1 MKLGGRTVHGSSTS
15 VQAPCVVGFA
25 ASSLGLLCPR
35 WDCWACRIL
44 CDFQVLALPPIS
56 KCTWPCHRCRLRH
69 ATVGCGMP
77 LRCQGGGLLYC
88 CPAPQV
94 AVRQSSHWQCSL
106 CCILPRCVPTSLK
119 RGGAQRRRL
128 LVMWQAH
135 CCLPDELAVVVA
147 VDAVFM
153 RWLRWTL
160 TDTATEVDV
169 NCRHICARWWH
180 GHCMLAD
187 VAVDMDVV
195 SGRSSGAHCKGNGS
209 PGRVR
214 WQKRDSTSRG
224 SKVSLL

>member
-15 VQAPCVVGFA
+15 VQAPRVVGFA

-128 LVMWQAH
+128 L
-135 CCLPDELAVVVA
+135 
-147 VDAVFM
+147 
-153 RWLRWTL
+153 
-160 TDTATEVDV
+160 
-169 NCRHICARWWH
+169 
-180 GHCMLAD
+180 GD
-187 VAVDMDVV
+187 VA
-195 SGRSSGAHCKGNGS
+195 S
-209 PGRVR
+209 
-214 WQKRDSTSRG
+214 
-224 SKVSLL
+224 SLLPPRWACRGGGSGCGVHEVAALDTHWRSYWGGCYESFDLSKTHSLSTQDLVKIFIHSFIHEDDHRRKFLKTENSF

>member
-15 VQAPCVVGFA
+15 VQAPHVVGFA

-56 KCTWPCHRCRLRH
+56 KCTWPCHHCRLRH
-69 ATVGCGMP
+69 ATVGHGMP

-128 LVMWQAH
+128 L
-135 CCLPDELAVVVA
+135 
-147 VDAVFM
+147 
-153 RWLRWTL
+153 
-160 TDTATEVDV
+160 
-169 NCRHICARWWH
+169 
-180 GHCMLAD
+180 GD
-187 VAVDMDVV
+187 VA
-195 SGRSSGAHCKGNGS
+195 S
-209 PGRVR
+209 
-214 WQKRDSTSRG
+214 
-224 SKVSLL
+224 SLLPPRWACCGGGSGCGVHEVAALDAHWCSYWGGCEL